1 MELSWYARAHMAH
14 KAQNLSHM
22 ILSEKVCYVIFVCFI
37 EAEFRV
43 AQASL
48 ELQSKMTLNF

>member
-1 MELSWYARAHMAH
+1 MAH

-48 ELQSKMTLNF
+48 ELQPKMTLNF

>member
-1 MELSWYARAHMAH
+1 MAH

-22 ILSEKVCYVIFVCFI
+22 ILAEKVCCVIFVCFI